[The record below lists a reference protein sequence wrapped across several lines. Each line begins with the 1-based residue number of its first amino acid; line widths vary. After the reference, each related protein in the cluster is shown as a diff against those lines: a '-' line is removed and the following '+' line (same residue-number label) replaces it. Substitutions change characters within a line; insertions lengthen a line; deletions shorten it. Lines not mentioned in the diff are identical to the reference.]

1 MKQHFAL
8 KYCVG
13 TFMKYLLILL
23 NLFPILSYASSSDS
37 NIPDILLKLSAT
49 QLQEKNLL
57 AVSFENAPHWHTYWK
72 NPGDAGLP
80 TTVKFSIDGQSVDL
94 VEKEW
99 PVPKKYIEEGDIL
112 AFGYEGRYDAFY
124 ELPQDFLD
132 RNQGK
137 TLKGE
142 ATWLI
147 CKHVC
152 IPGKRSFSATVGN
165 DLTFAVDG
173 ETFTPSMSELEDS
186 YSALPQVAEW
196 PVDLDMVLSLNS
208 DKQDLVLYAN
218 YSADVNKNDYKNAN
232 LVIPYPRE
240 LLTFKREELR
250 TDSTDLLYAKHPI
263 DWDGEYEEP
272 ELNLPSDGRFQQ
284 PLTIKFLFLDPA
296 DGISKVIEKTF
307 NVFNLDNSTSE
318 SFFNSL
324 NPLQQAEA
332 STTTQMVQES
342 PEAARSLWSFLLLA
356 FIGGLIL
363 NVMPCVLPVIT
374 LKLYGM
380 IQHQNESRARIFK
393 HNLFYTLGVLFTF
406 SLLAVAILLLKNAG
420 ETVGWGFQLQSPRF
434 VMLMILVLF
443 IFSLNLFGLFEFA
456 TPGGRSLGGVTL
468 KNSMLGDFLGGVLAT
483 ILSTP
488 CSAPFLGT
496 ALTFAFTGGDMM
508 IFLVFGFV
516 GLGLSFPF
524 ILTGLFPKAIA
535 FLPKPGMW
543 MDHLKKFLGL
553 TLILTL
559 IWLMDVY
566 GALVDTSIPVLK
578 LHTILALTFFAFFVR
593 AKITKRKIANILAF
607 ALPVLMIIQLL
618 GSTMSSNTTSDGDLI
633 ATKQSSGLPWQK
645 WSVTTMEQLR
655 TQKKKTF
662 IDFTAKWCFTCKV
675 NEKLVIETKAFKE
688 MVEDQNVTLLLADWT
703 KRDDIIGNWL
713 QSQGLVGVPA
723 YFVINENGELI
734 NLGETITIDE
744 IKQAF

>member
-1 MKQHFAL
+1 
-8 KYCVG
+8 
-13 TFMKYLLILL
+13 MKYLLLL
-23 NLFPILSYASSSDS
+23 LSLFSVLANADSKDS

-49 QLQEKNLL
+49 QLQEKSLL

-80 TTVKFSIDGQSVDL
+80 TNVVFSIDGQPVNL

-112 AFGYEGRYDAFY
+112 AFGYEGRYHAFY

-137 TLKGE
+137 TLTGE

-152 IPGKRSFSATVGN
+152 IPGKRKFQAAIGN
-165 DLTFAVDG
+165 QLTFSVDG
-173 ETFTPSMSELEDS
+173 ETFTPTLSELETS
-186 YSALPQVAEW
+186 YEALPKTAEW
-196 PVDLDMVLSLNS
+196 PVDLDMVMSLSA

-218 YSADVNKNDYKNAN
+218 YSAEVNKNNYTNSN
-232 LVIPYPRE
+232 LVIPYPRSM
-240 LLTFKREELR
+240 LTYKREELR
-250 TDSTDLLYAKHPI
+250 TDSTGLLYAKHPI

-272 ELNLPSDGRFQQ
+272 EINLPSDGRFQE
-284 PLTIKFLFLDPA
+284 PLKIKFLFLDPA

-307 NVFNLDNSTSE
+307 NVFNLDSSSSE

-324 NPLQQAEA
+324 NPLQTAEA
-332 STTTQMVQES
+332 STDPSQNLVTETKD
-342 PEAARSLWSFLLLA
+342 RSLWSFLLLA

-380 IQHQNESRARIFK
+380 IQYQNESRARIFR

-406 SLLAVAILLLKNAG
+406 GLLAASILLLKNAG

-434 VMLMILVLF
+434 VLLMILVLF
-443 IFSLNLFGLFEFA
+443 VFALNLFGLFEFG
-456 TPGGRSLGGVTL
+456 TPGGKSLGGVTL

-508 IFLVFGFV
+508 IFLIFTFV

-559 IWLMDVY
+559 IWLLDVY

-578 LHTILALTFFAFFVR
+578 LNTILALIFFAFFVR

-607 ALPVLMIIQLL
+607 AIPLLLLVELL
-618 GSTMSSNTTSDGDLI
+618 GSTLSSSTVSDGDLI
-633 ATKQSSGLPWQK
+633 ATKQQSGLPWQK

-675 NEKLVIETKAFKE
+675 NEKLVIDTKAFKE
-688 MVEDQNVTLLLADWT
+688 MVRDQNVTLLLADWT
-703 KRDDIIGNWL
+703 KRDEVIGNWL

-734 NLGETITIDE
+734 NLGETITINE